1 MQFPIICLITSG
13 EGRRAA
19 PGLIREAASAGINLV
34 QIREPL
40 LQGGALVTCVRD
52 AIDEAVGTSCS
63 VLVNDRVD
71 VAIAANAA
79 GVHLRSDSVPA
90 RRVRSVAPAGFLVG
104 RSVHDAAE
112 AAAISDAGG
121 CDYLI
126 FGTVFPSRSKPAG
139 HPAAGV
145 QKLADVCRATT
156 LPVIAVGGISLENA
170 ADVMAAGAS
179 GIAAIDLFRRDGPLS
194 STVSRL
200 RQRFDT

>member
-1 MQFPIICLITSG
+1 VQFPIICLITAG
-13 EGRRAA
+13 EGRK
-19 PGLIREAASAGINLV
+19 PGLVREAASAGVDLV

-40 LQGGALVTCVRD
+40 LQGGALVTFVRS

-63 VLVNDRVD
+63 VLVNDRFD

-90 RRVRSVAPAGFLVG
+90 ERIRRVAPPGFLVG

-112 AAAISDAGG
+112 AAGISRADG

-145 QKLADVCRATT
+145 QKLAEVCRATT
-156 LPVIAVGGISLENA
+156 LPVIAVGGISVENA
-170 ADVMAAGAS
+170 AEVIAAGAK
-179 GIAAIDLFRRDGPLS
+179 GVAAIDLFRSGRPLS
-194 STVSRL
+194 ATLSLL